1 MSNAWVLRKGERV
14 YVFQKGTLDDGA
26 TSIEILD
33 YDSMDAY
40 QQDAWRE
47 RRSGTS
53 LEYARGVWDR
63 LVEEGFAM
71 WQSPTFVTQWEY
83 TG

>member
-14 YVFQKGTLDDGA
+14 YVFQKRTLGDA
-26 TSIEILD
+26 AEIEILD
-33 YDSMDAY
+33 YDSMESYHA
-40 QQDAWRE
+40 DAWNE

-63 LVEEGFAM
+63 LVENGFSLWNPNTRKETA
-71 WQSPTFVTQWEY
+71 
-83 TG
+83 